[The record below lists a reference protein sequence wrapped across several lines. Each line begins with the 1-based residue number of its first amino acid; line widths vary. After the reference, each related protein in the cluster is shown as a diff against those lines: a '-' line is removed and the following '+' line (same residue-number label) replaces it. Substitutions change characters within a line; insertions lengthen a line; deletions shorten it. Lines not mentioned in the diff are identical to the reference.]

1 MLASA
6 AAATTGNPI
15 SHASARPW
23 AISHHKPASIAA
35 LAAKPAIGQVLMC
48 SLFVIL
54 LYPGA
59 GDVRQIFVALQGMQ
73 AALQR

>member
-1 MLASA
+1 
-6 AAATTGNPI
+6 
-15 SHASARPW
+15 
-23 AISHHKPASIAA
+23 
-35 LAAKPAIGQVLMC
+35 MC